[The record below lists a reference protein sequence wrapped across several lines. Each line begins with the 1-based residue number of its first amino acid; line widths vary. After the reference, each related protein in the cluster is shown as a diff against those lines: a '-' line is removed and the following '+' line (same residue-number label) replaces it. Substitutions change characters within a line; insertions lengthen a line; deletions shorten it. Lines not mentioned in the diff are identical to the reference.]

1 MPAFRLACL
10 AYVSA
15 ALPGSTLGLL
25 WPSIRLT
32 LHQPIAVLGVL
43 LVFATTASVVASAAT
58 GRVLSRFSAGSL
70 LAVGTALTAVAL
82 AVEALTPSLWMFAGG
97 MTLFGLGSGVV
108 DAALNADAAGHFG
121 ARQITWMHASYGAG
135 AALGPV
141 LVTAL
146 LSNAVTWRWI
156 YMIMGL
162 AQGLLAAVFTV
173 AHQAWAPPT
182 CAVPTAVPRRVERA
196 PRPARQAVR
205 RTVPARAVL
214 GSSLAFTAV
223 ESGIEA
229 GAGTW
234 GYVFLTDGRGLTH
247 AIAGAVVS
255 GHFAMLFLGRVVLGA
270 LAERI
275 GPSRVLGVAVV
286 GVSVGCVLMAV
297 PGPGV
302 LAIAGLMTLGL
313 AASPIFPLFTL
324 TTAQRMVA
332 DGARETEQ
340 TVSLQV
346 AASAIGGAALPAGIG
361 LAIAAFTAK
370 ALPAP
375 LLLLSLTM
383 CALYGPLSRSARTR
397 ISPQQ
402 AAATPHHTTPP
413 RT

>member
-1 MPAFRLACL
+1 VPAFRLACL
-10 AYVSA
+10 AYVSS

-43 LVFATTASVVASAAT
+43 LVFATTALVIASAGT
-58 GRVLSRFSAGSL
+58 GRLLSRFSAGPL
-70 LAVGTALTAVAL
+70 LAVGTALTAMAL

-97 MTLFGLGSGVV
+97 MTLFGLGSGAI
-108 DAALNADAAGHFG
+108 DAALNAHAAGHFG

-135 AALGPV
+135 ATLGPV

-156 YMIMGL
+156 YVIMGT
-162 AQGLLAAVFTV
+162 AQGLLAAVFT
-173 AHQAWAPPT
+173 ATRRGWATPLG
-182 CAVPTAVPRRVERA
+182 AVPAAAPCPAERM
-196 PRPARQAVR
+196 PRPARQAER
-205 RTVPARAVL
+205 RTAPARAVL
-214 GSSLAFTAV
+214 GSLAFTAV

-234 GYVFLTDGRGLTH
+234 GYVFLTDGRGLTR
-247 AIAGAVVS
+247 AAAGAAVS
-255 GHFAMLFLGRVVLGA
+255 AHFAMLLLGRVVLGA

-275 GPSRVLGVAVV
+275 GPSRVLGVAVI
-286 GVSVGCVLMAV
+286 GVSVGCAIMAV
-297 PGPGV
+297 PGPGM
-302 LAIAGLMTLGL
+302 LAIAGLMTVGL

-324 TTAQRMVA
+324 TTAQRVGA
-332 DGARETEQ
+332 HGARETAQ

-346 AASAIGGAALPAGIG
+346 AASAIGGAAVPAGIG

-397 ISPQQ
+397 IRPER
-402 AAATPHHTTPP
+402 AAATPHDTTPP

>member
-10 AYVSA
+10 VYVST
-15 ALPGSTLGLL
+15 ALPSSTLGLL

-32 LHQPIAVLGVL
+32 FHQPIAVLGVL
-43 LVFATTASVVASAAT
+43 LVFATTASVVASAGT

-108 DAALNADAAGHFG
+108 DAALNAHAAGHFG
-121 ARQITWMHASYGAG
+121 ARQITWMHAGYGAG
-135 AALGPV
+135 ATLGPV

-156 YMIMGL
+156 YVIMGV
-162 AQGLLAAVFTV
+162 AQGVLAAVFT
-173 AHQAWAPPT
+173 ATRQGRAAPA
-182 CAVPTAVPRRVERA
+182 CAVPTSAPRRVECV
-196 PRPARQAVR
+196 PRPARQAER

-214 GSSLAFTAV
+214 GSLAFTAV

-234 GYVFLTDGRGLTH
+234 GYVFLTDGRGLTR
-247 AIAGAVVS
+247 AAAGAAVS
-255 GHFAMLFLGRVVLGA
+255 GHFAMLLLGRVVLGA

-286 GVSVGCVLMAV
+286 GMSVGCVLMAV

-302 LAIAGLMTLGL
+302 LAIAGLMTVGL

-324 TTAQRMVA
+324 TTAQRVGA
-332 DGARETEQ
+332 DGARETAQ

-370 ALPAP
+370 ALAAP

-383 CALYGPLSRSARTR
+383 CALYGPLSRSAFTR
-397 ISPQQ
+397 VSPEQ
-402 AAATPHHTTPP
+402 AVATPHDTTPP